1 MPFNLQIRI
10 KFEQLEVGKGPAPAL
25 PINDPIQEAS
35 PPAKPG
41 AAMVRPPHLLLSAPA
56 GVVTPASDFLHR
68 ASWSSCDSIER
79 SASAETKAYQLMVC
93 SRESSNR
100 KLH

>member
-1 MPFNLQIRI
+1 MSLDFLGALIRPI
-10 KFEQLEVGKGPAPAL
+10 RRGLGGGVPPGSADQTGKFP
-25 PINDPIQEAS
+25 
-35 PPAKPG
+35 PPARLG
-41 AAMVRPPHLLLSAPA
+41 GGRVRPPHLLLSAPA

-79 SASAETKAYQLMVC
+79 SASVETKAYQLLVC